1 MDKKQLEGKARMD
14 AAQLINGYKA
24 AGKTVDTTVDFLNKK
39 VIVVITST
47 VSGNTGA
54 TTQLRGVSRCN
65 HTDEFNVHICTI
77 IAVYRALGVP
87 VPQEYLSYWDTSA
100 PVEQAPAGHVPA
112 GHVPAGQVPVGQ
124 VPVVSALLAGSTPVK
139 EQTLVKEQL
148 TPVVKATIDTVV
160 TDAQLTEVFSEF
172 KGNADSMAKALVL
185 ARRQIALM
193 ATK

>member
-39 VIVVITST
+39 VTVVITST
-47 VSGNTGA
+47 VAGNIGA

-65 HTDEFNVHICTI
+65 PTDEFNVHIGTV

-87 VPQEYLSYWDTSA
+87 VPQEYLSYGDITT
-100 PVEQAPAGHVPA
+100 PVE
-112 GHVPAGQVPVGQ
+112 QVPVGQ

-139 EQTLVKEQL
+139 EQTRVKEQL

-160 TDAQLTEVFSEF
+160 TDAQITEVFSEF

>member
-39 VIVVITST
+39 VTVVITST
-47 VSGNTGA
+47 VAGNIGA

-65 HTDEFNVHICTI
+65 PTDEFNVHIGTI

-87 VPQEYLSYWDTSA
+87 VPQEYLSYGDTSA
-100 PVEQAPAGHVPA
+100 PVEQA
-112 GHVPAGQVPVGQ
+112 PVGQ
-124 VPVVSALLAGSTPVK
+124 VPVVSALLAGTTPEK
-139 EQTLVKEQL
+139 EQPRVKEQL

-160 TDAQLTEVFSEF
+160 TDAQLTEVFTEF
-172 KGNADSMAKALVL
+172 KGNADSMAKALIL

-193 ATK
+193 ASK

>member
-39 VIVVITST
+39 VTVVITST
-47 VSGNTGA
+47 VAGNIGA

-65 HTDEFNVHICTI
+65 PTDEFNVHIGTV

-87 VPQEYLSYWDTSA
+87 VPQEYLSYGDITTPA
-100 PVEQAPAGHVPA
+100 EQVPVE
-112 GHVPAGQVPVGQ
+112 QVPVGQ

-139 EQTLVKEQL
+139 EQTRVKEQL

-160 TDAQLTEVFSEF
+160 TDAQITEVFSEF